1 MLTVAWCI
9 CWEWANWL
17 FQEESDHDGGDG
29 NDDIDG
35 DGIGIVGDDHGDY
48 VDDVYV
54 DVHHQHQMRLAERK
68 VFYYHGKATQL
79 KILTGSGEESRYW

>member
-1 MLTVAWCI
+1 MFL
-9 CWEWANWL
+9 
-17 FQEESDHDGGDG
+17 EESGHDGGDG

-79 KILTGSGEESRYW
+79 KILTGSGEESRY